1 MNVTTEKKA
10 NAIGFTELKKW
21 LRHRHPMIYIDR
33 VLDYEPSEYFQC
45 MMSVSG
51 TMDCSSWNCIL
62 STKYKS
68 FRRR

>member
-1 MNVTTEKKA
+1 MNVTTEKKRMQ
-10 NAIGFTELKKW
+10 LDLLSSKMW

-51 TMDCSSWNCIL
+51 TMGLYCWSL
-62 STKYKS
+62 S
-68 FRRR
+68 